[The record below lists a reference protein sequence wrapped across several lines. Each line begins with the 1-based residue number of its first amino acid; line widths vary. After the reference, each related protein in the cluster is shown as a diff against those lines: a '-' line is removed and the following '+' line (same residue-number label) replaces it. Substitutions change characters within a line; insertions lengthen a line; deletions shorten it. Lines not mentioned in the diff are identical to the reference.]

1 MQTILL
7 MLISA
12 IVGGVAAFYYR
23 DEVADFLLGKHRD
36 DN

>member
-1 MQTILL
+1 MTTILL

-12 IVGGVAAFYYR
+12 VAGGTAAFYYR